1 MDLGRVDP
9 KAAQPETEGMMESD
23 TEAMQSISRDDLA
36 DAIRSAT
43 DAVFSTMLNL
53 AVSAGDVFVEKEEAV
68 PSSGVVSLIGL
79 AGSWVGSGSLACSAE
94 CAAKL
99 ASALLGAPYS
109 AIDEDVLD
117 AVAEVTNMIIGNVKT
132 TLESRLGAMGLS
144 TPTVIYGRNFQTR
157 SSGSQEWTVVPFK
170 LDDDRLC
177 VQVCIA
183 PNQDAA
189 KKTTRTG
196 FPVPHLVRT

>member
-1 MDLGRVDP
+1 MTTNTEP
-9 KAAQPETEGMMESD
+9 AQP
-23 TEAMQSISRDDLA
+23 ISREDLA
-36 DAIRSAT
+36 EAIRAAT
-43 DAVFSTMLNL
+43 NDVFTTMLNL
-53 AVSAGDVFVEKEEAV
+53 TAAPGDVFVEKEEAV

-79 AGSWVGSGSLACSAE
+79 AGSWVGSGSLACSAN
-94 CAAKL
+94 CAVAI
-99 ASALLGAPYS
+99 ASALLMTPYT

-132 TLESRLGAMGLS
+132 ALEGRLGAMGLS

-157 SSGSQEWTVVPFK
+157 SSGTQKWTVVPFS
-170 LDDDRLC
+170 LGEDRMC

-183 PNQDAA
+183 PCDES

-196 FPVPHLVRT
+196 FPVPHLLHT

>member
-1 MDLGRVDP
+1 MTTN
-9 KAAQPETEGMMESD
+9 AD
-23 TEAMQSISRDDLA
+23 TGQSIAQEDLVQ
-36 DAIRSAT
+36 AIRSAT
-43 DAVFSTMLNL
+43 EEVFTTMLNL
-53 AVSAGDVFVEKEEAV
+53 TVTPGEVFVEKEEAV

-79 AGSWVGSGSLACSAE
+79 AGSWVGSGSLACSASF
-94 CAAKL
+94 AAKI
-99 ASALLGAPYS
+99 ASALLMTPYE

-132 TLESRLGAMGLS
+132 VLESRLGAMGLS

-157 SSGSQEWTVVPFK
+157 SSGNQEWTVVPF
-170 LDDDRLC
+170 LLGADRMC

-183 PNQDAA
+183 PNNETS

-196 FPVPHLVRT
+196 FPIPHLLHS